1 VKPVDPRLW
10 SRIGS
15 ARRYV
20 LAIAGLGFVGALAI
34 LVQALVLA
42 RMLAPAL
49 LPGASSED
57 AFGWVGALV
66 PVAVRSPGVGLV
78 WLAGI
83 IGVRIAVTWLTE
95 RAAHRAGSRV
105 VSVLREDV
113 IDHAAAMGP
122 RWVASGRGVEVVA
135 LATTGLN
142 GLMPYFVRYVPALLF
157 AATVTPLAL
166 VLVLDLDLTS
176 ATIAL
181 VTLPLIPI
189 FMVLIGRMTAARSER
204 SLVAMQRLRG
214 RMLDLISGLPTL
226 RALGRSHGPAERVR
240 ELGDAHRV
248 ATMGALRVAF
258 LSGLVLELLTTLS
271 VALIAV
277 SMGFRL
283 AAGSIGLET
292 ALAVLILAPEVYLP
306 LRNVGAHFHAASD
319 GLAAAEAAFAHLDEP
334 LPHRESVAAAPSLAG
349 RTLVARGLGI
359 ETPDGSALAPAS
371 LTFRA
376 SPGEVVALV
385 GANGE
390 GKSTALMAMAGLL
403 PPSRGTVGLAAAT
416 GAPAITLATAGGGAD
431 AGGGVDAGGG
441 GVDAGGGVDSDGWS
455 AQVAWVP
462 QRPDLGPSARTLSL
476 GQRQRLA
483 LERAFSSGRPVLLLD
498 EPTAH
503 LDPPARAEVASRARA
518 AADGGAVVII
528 ATHDDAIRAIADRV
542 VTVSS
547 SAAFRPAT
555 EVTP

>member
-1 VKPVDPRLW
+1 MKPVDPRLW
-10 SRIGS
+10 SRVGS

-20 LAIAGLGFVGALAI
+20 LAVAGLGVVGAVAI
-34 LVQALVLA
+34 LIQALVLA

-49 LPGASSED
+49 LAGTLGADS
-57 AFGWVGALV
+57 FGLAGALV
-66 PVAVRSPGVGLV
+66 PVAVRSPDVGLV
-78 WLAGI
+78 WLAAI
-83 IGVRIAVTWLTE
+83 IAVRIAVAWLTE

-122 RWVASGRGVEVVA
+122 RWVASGRGVGVVA

-142 GLMPYFVRYVPALLF
+142 GLMPYFVRYVPALIS
-157 AATVTPLAL
+157 AATITPLAL
-166 VLVLDLDLTS
+166 LLVLDLDLTS
-176 ATIAL
+176 AAIAL
-181 VTLPLIPI
+181 VTLPLVPV

-204 SLVAMQRLRG
+204 SLAAMQRLRS

-240 ELGDAHRV
+240 ELGDAHRI

-283 AAGSIGLET
+283 AAGNIGLET

-306 LRNVGAHFHAASD
+306 LRNVGSHFHAASD
-319 GLAAAEAAFAHLDEP
+319 GLAAAEAAFALLDEP
-334 LPHRESVAAAPSLAG
+334 LPEPTPGTIAPRLAG
-349 RTLVARGLGI
+349 RTLVASGLGI
-359 ETPDGSALAPAS
+359 ETPDGSTLAPAALS
-371 LTFRA
+371 FHA

-390 GKSTALMAMAGLL
+390 GKSTALMALAGLL
-403 PPSRGTVGLAAAT
+403 PPSRGSVGLASGALASVAD
-416 GAPAITLATAGGGAD
+416 APALTLATAR
-431 AGGGVDAGGG
+431 GGVET
-441 GVDAGGGVDSDGWS
+441 SGWS

-462 QRPDLGPSARTLSL
+462 QRPDLGPSALTLSL

-483 LERAFSSGRPVLLLD
+483 LERAFSSGRSVLLLD

-503 LDPPARAEVASRARA
+503 LDPPARAEVAGRARA
-518 AADGGAVVII
+518 AADGGAVVVI
-528 ATHDDAIRAIADRV
+528 ATHDPAIRAVADRV
-542 VTVSS
+542 VRVSS
-547 SAAFRPAT
+547 SAAQAARAASHPAGGV
-555 EVTP
+555 EP